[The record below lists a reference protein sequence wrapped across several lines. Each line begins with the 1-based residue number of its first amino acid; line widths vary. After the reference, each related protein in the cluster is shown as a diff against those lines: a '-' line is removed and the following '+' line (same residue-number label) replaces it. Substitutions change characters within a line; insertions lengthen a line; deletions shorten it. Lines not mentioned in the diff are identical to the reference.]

1 MSRSSKAFIERSGIV
16 ARMKTEGSMSS
27 LRVAEVATVACF
39 GILCYS

>member
-1 MSRSSKAFIERSGIV
+1 VSRSLKAFIECSGIA

-27 LRVAEVATVACF
+27 LRAAEVATAACF